1 LRRKIKSLN
10 DLNLKEAEKISNKDY
25 EIEKL
30 TKKVKDLEAELR
42 NAQVKSNNKKTSMG
56 SEEEKE

>member
-1 LRRKIKSLN
+1 MRHKIKSLN

-42 NAQVKSNNKKTSMG
+42 NAQVKGNNNKKTTMD
-56 SEEEKE
+56 SEEE

>member
-1 LRRKIKSLN
+1 MRRKIKSLN

>member
-1 LRRKIKSLN
+1 LRQKIKSLN
-10 DLNLKEAEKISNKDY
+10 DQNLKEAEEISNQDY

-42 NAQVKSNNKKTSMG
+42 NAQVKSNKKTSMD
-56 SEEEKE
+56 SD